1 MPTAAA
7 LIIGNEILTGKVE
20 EANLTLLARELFG
33 LGIELRRVVV
43 CPDDIDG
50 IAADI
55 QRLKNR
61 FDYVITSGGV
71 GPTHDDVTLKA
82 VADAFDRPLVR
93 SPELVTKI
101 REMVGERCT
110 EGHLRMADVPKGADL
125 VSTPEVPWPSVVM
138 GNVYVLPGVP
148 RIFRMK
154 LPLLRDRLAAG
165 RRFYSRAVYTRC
177 HEADIAEMLDLVVAA
192 HGEVEI
198 GSYPVMDG
206 DYRVKLTVDSRS
218 RSAADLAVAALVE
231 ALPSDAVVRVEGG
244 RFSSGAAAVAG
255 SS

>member
-20 EANLTLLARELFG
+20 EANLTLLAQELFG
-33 LGIELRRVVV
+33 LGIELERVVI
-43 CPDDIDG
+43 CPDDAAG

-55 QRLKNR
+55 TRLRGR
-61 FDYVITSGGV
+61 FDYLITSGGV
-71 GPTHDDVTLKA
+71 GPTHDDVTLQA
-82 VADAFDRPLVR
+82 VAEAFGRPLVR
-93 SPELVTKI
+93 SPELVGKI

-110 EGHLRMADVPKGADL
+110 EGHLRMAEVPEGAEL

-138 GNVYVLPGVP
+138 ENVYVLPGVP

-165 RRFYSRAVYTRC
+165 RRFHCRAVYTSCR
-177 HEADIAEMLDLVVAA
+177 ETDIAELLDRVVVA
-192 HGEVEI
+192 HEEVDI

-218 RSAADLAVAALVE
+218 RSAADLALAALVE
-231 ALPSDAVVRVEGG
+231 ALPAGAVVRVED
-244 RFSSGAAAVAG
+244 GARAAENR
-255 SS
+255 

>member
-1 MPTAAA
+1 MPTAGA
-7 LIIGNEILTGKVE
+7 LIIGNEILSGKVE
-20 EANLTLLARELFG
+20 EANLNLLARELFD

-43 CPDDIDG
+43 CPDDVDG

-55 QRLKNR
+55 ERLRGR
-61 FDYVITSGGV
+61 FDYLITSGGV

-82 VADAFDRPLVR
+82 VARAFGRPLVR
-93 SPELVTKI
+93 SPELVGKI

-110 EGHLRMADVPKGADL
+110 EGHLRMADVPEGAEL
-125 VSTPEVPWPSVVM
+125 VSTPDVPWPSVVM
-138 GNVYVLPGVP
+138 ENVYVLPGVP

-165 RRFYSRAVYTRC
+165 RRFHCRAVYTSCR
-177 HEADIAEMLDLVVAA
+177 ETDIAEMLDRVVDA
-192 HGEVEI
+192 HGDVDI

-218 RSAADLAVAALVE
+218 RGAADRALAALVD
-231 ALPSDAVVRVEGG
+231 ALPAGAVVRVDGG
-244 RFSSGAAAVAG
+244 ARAAG
-255 SS
+255 NP

>member
-33 LGIELRRVVV
+33 LGIELERVVI
-43 CPDDIDG
+43 CPDDAAG
-50 IAADI
+50 IAGDI
-55 QRLKNR
+55 RRLRDR

-71 GPTHDDVTLKA
+71 GPTHDDVTLEA
-82 VADAFDRPLVR
+82 VACAFERPLVR
-93 SPELVTKI
+93 SRELVAKI
-101 REMVGERCT
+101 REMVGDRCT
-110 EGHLRMADVPKGADL
+110 EGHLRMADIPEGAEL
-125 VSTPEVPWPSVVM
+125 VSTPDVPWPSVVM
-138 GNVYVLPGVP
+138 DNVYVLPGVP

-154 LPLLRDRLAAG
+154 LPLLRERLAAG
-165 RRFYSRAVYTRC
+165 RRFYSGAVYTMCR
-177 HEADIAEMLDLVVAA
+177 ETDIAEMLDRVVNA

-218 RSAADLAVAALVE
+218 RAAAARAIDALVE
-231 ALPSDAVVRVEGG
+231 ELPRDAVVRVEGG
-244 RFSSGAAAVAG
+244 RPSGGAVPAAG
-255 SS
+255 SG

>member
-1 MPTAAA
+1 MPTAGA
-7 LIIGNEILTGKVE
+7 LIIGNEILTGKVQ

-33 LGIELRRVVV
+33 LGIELRRVVF
-43 CPDDIDG
+43 CPDDIAG

-55 QRLKNR
+55 RSLRER

-71 GPTHDDVTLKA
+71 GPTHDDVTLQA
-82 VADAFDRPLVR
+82 VADAFGQPLVR
-93 SPELVTKI
+93 SPELVAKI

-110 EGHLRMADVPKGADL
+110 EGHLRMADVPAGADL

-138 GNVYVLPGVP
+138 ENVYVLPGVP

-165 RRFYSRAVYTRC
+165 RRFYSRAVYTLCR
-177 HEADIAEMLDLVVAA
+177 ETDIAEMLDRVVDA
-192 HGEVEI
+192 HDEVEI

-206 DYRVKLTVDSRS
+206 DYKVKLTVDSRN
-218 RSAADLAVAALVE
+218 RAAADLAVKALVE
-231 ALPSDAVVRVEGG
+231 ALPSGAIVRVEGG
-244 RFSSGAAAVAG
+244 RSSSEGSAAASNG
-255 SS
+255 

>member
-20 EANLTLLARELFG
+20 EANLTLLAQELFG
-33 LGIELRRVVV
+33 LGIELERVVI
-43 CPDDIDG
+43 CPDDAAG

-55 QRLKNR
+55 TRLRGR
-61 FDYVITSGGV
+61 FDYLITSGGV
-71 GPTHDDVTLKA
+71 GPTHDDVTLQA
-82 VADAFDRPLVR
+82 VAEAFGRPLIR
-93 SPELVTKI
+93 SPELVGKI

-110 EGHLRMADVPKGADL
+110 EGHLRMADVPEGAEL
-125 VSTPEVPWPSVVM
+125 VSTPDVPWPSVVM
-138 GNVYVLPGVP
+138 ENVYVLPGVP

-165 RRFYSRAVYTRC
+165 RRFHCRAVYTSCR
-177 HEADIAEMLDLVVAA
+177 ETDIAELLDRVVVA
-192 HGEVEI
+192 HEEVDI

-218 RSAADLAVAALVE
+218 RSAADLALAALVE
-231 ALPSDAVVRVEGG
+231 ALPSGAVVRVEDGV
-244 RFSSGAAAVAG
+244 RAAENG
-255 SS
+255 

>member
-1 MPTAAA
+1 MPTAGA
-7 LIIGNEILTGKVE
+7 LIIGNEILSGKVE
-20 EANLTLLARELFG
+20 EANLSLLARELFD

-43 CPDDIDG
+43 CPDDVDG

-55 QRLKNR
+55 ERLRGR
-61 FDYVITSGGV
+61 FDYLITSGGV

-82 VADAFDRPLVR
+82 VARAFGRPLVR
-93 SPELVTKI
+93 SPELVGKI

-110 EGHLRMADVPKGADL
+110 EGHLRMADVPEGAEL
-125 VSTPEVPWPSVVM
+125 VSTPDVPWPSVVM
-138 GNVYVLPGVP
+138 ENVYVLPGVP

-165 RRFYSRAVYTRC
+165 RRFHCRAVYTSCR
-177 HEADIAEMLDLVVAA
+177 ETDIAEMLDRVVDA
-192 HGEVEI
+192 HGDVDI

-218 RSAADLAVAALVE
+218 RGAADRALAALVD
-231 ALPSDAVVRVEGG
+231 ALPADAVVRVDGG
-244 RFSSGAAAVAG
+244 AQAAG
-255 SS
+255 NP